1 MTGALHGVKVLDLS
15 RVLAGPYAAQMLGD
29 LGADVIKVERPGRP
43 GFSGGDDTRSWGPPW
58 AETADGSR
66 GNASYFY
73 SANRNKRSLALDF
86 HTEEGRAVL
95 HRLFAWADVVVENY
109 KPGDLARFGLDHLTI
124 CKQFPALVWC
134 SITGFGHSSPDAH
147 RAGYDFMIQ
156 AEGGLMDITG
166 EPGGRPL
173 RAGVAVADLT
183 TGMMAVTAILA
194 ALHHKAHKRAAV
206 DGGIVDAGQGQ
217 HIDMALFDVQLG
229 WLANQA
235 SSWLMG
241 GVEPTRMGNQ
251 HPSIVPYQD
260 FETASRP
267 IALAVGNDHQ
277 FAIFARLVGR
287 PDWAADPR
295 FATSAARAANR
306 ALLVPEVQAML
317 KTKPAETWLSLLSE
331 AQVPAGPINTV
342 RQALESPQAVA
353 RGLVV
358 EQQHPVAGTVR
369 TVAQPLALTA
379 TPPSYRRPPPE
390 VGEHS
395 REILAELGLA
405 PDEVE
410 ALLAAGVVGA

>member
-1 MTGALHGVKVLDLS
+1 MTPGALDGVKVLDLS

-43 GFSGGDDTRSWGPPW
+43 GFVGGDDTRSWGPPW
-58 AETADGSR
+58 TVNADGSR
-66 GNASYFY
+66 GDASYFFA
-73 SANRNKRSLALDF
+73 ANRNKRSLALDF
-86 HTEEGRAVL
+86 HKPEGRAVL
-95 HRLFAWADVVVENY
+95 ERLFGWADVVVENY
-109 KPGDLARFGLDHLTI
+109 KPGDLERFGLDHLSVRTR
-124 CKQFPALVWC
+124 FPGLVWC

-194 ALHHKAHKRAAV
+194 ALHHKHHSSPAV
-206 DGGIVDAGQGQ
+206 GGGNGQ

-229 WLANQA
+229 WLANQGT
-235 SSWLMG
+235 SWLMG
-241 GVEPTRMGNQ
+241 GVEPSRMGNQ

-260 FETASRP
+260 FETATRP

-287 PDWAADPR
+287 PDWVDDPLT
-295 FATSAARAANR
+295 ATSAARAANR
-306 ALLVPEVQAML
+306 AMLVPQVQAIL
-317 KTKPAETWLSLLSE
+317 KTRPAEEWLALLSE
-331 AQVPAGPINTV
+331 RQVPAGPINTV

-353 RGLVV
+353 RGMVV
-358 EQQHPVAGTVR
+358 EQDHPVRGQVR
-369 TVAQPLALTA
+369 TIAQPLRLTA
-379 TPPSYRRPPPE
+379 TPPSYRRPPPL

-395 REILAELGLA
+395 REILAELGLGA
-405 PDEVE
+405 DAVE
-410 ALLAAGVVGA
+410 ALVSGGIVGA

>member
-1 MTGALHGVKVLDLS
+1 MTPGALDGLKVLDLS

-29 LGADVIKVERPGRP
+29 LGADVIKVERTGK
-43 GFSGGDDTRSWGPPW
+43 GDDTRSWGPPW
-58 AETADGSR
+58 TVNADGSR
-66 GNASYFY
+66 GDASYFFC
-73 SANRNKRSLALDF
+73 ANRNKRSLALDF
-86 HTEEGRAVL
+86 HDAQGRAVL
-95 HRLFAWADVVVENY
+95 ERLFAWADVVVENY
-109 KPGDLARFGLDHLTI
+109 KPGDLARFGLDHLSVRARY
-124 CKQFPALVWC
+124 PGLVWC

-194 ALHHKAHKRAAV
+194 ALHHKHHGSPAV
-206 DGGIVDAGQGQ
+206 GGGNGQ

-229 WLANQA
+229 WLANQGT
-235 SSWLMG
+235 SWLIG

-260 FETASRP
+260 FETATRP

-287 PDWAADPR
+287 PDWVDDPLT
-295 FATSAARAANR
+295 ATSAARAANR
-306 ALLVPEVQAML
+306 AMLVPQVQAIL
-317 KTKPAETWLSLLSE
+317 KTRPAEEWLALLSE
-331 AQVPAGPINTV
+331 RQVPAGPINTV
-342 RQALESPQAVA
+342 AQALESPQATA
-353 RGLVV
+353 RGMVV
-358 EQQHPVAGTVR
+358 EQDHPVMGQVR
-369 TVAQPLALTA
+369 TIAQPLALTA
-379 TPPSYRRPPPE
+379 TPPGYRRPPPM

-395 REILAELGLA
+395 REILAELGLGA
-405 PDEVE
+405 DAIE
-410 ALLAAGVVGA
+410 ALVSAGIVGV